1 MALLQ
6 REVELIEIV
15 QLVGPDALA
24 EIERAQLAIARMVR
38 EDFLQQSAFHKVD
51 SHCPIEK
58 AYWMLKAIM
67 DFYQHTK
74 VALDSNIPLEQITTL
89 AVVADMAR
97 MKELKVG
104 DAEESIKALI
114 DRIHFSFAEK
124 GVSLYVEDGS

>member
-58 AYWMLKAIM
+58 AVLGEGVLDAQGHYGFLSA
-67 DFYQHTK
+67 YQG
-74 VALDSNIPLEQITTL
+74 SP
-89 AVVADMAR
+89 
-97 MKELKVG
+97 
-104 DAEESIKALI
+104 
-114 DRIHFSFAEK
+114 
-124 GVSLYVEDGS
+124 GV